1 MVTQDRKI
9 RGDSIHWKNWLS
21 VLSLTTCAECTQ
33 KHGTIF
39 PFDVNEMK
47 YVPIHLNGQC
57 KIVPMRTKRVGTA
70 TEDGSL
76 GADVY
81 LTYQQKLP
89 DNYITFDEAKAL
101 GWISNQ
107 GNLNEVA
114 PGKMVYGDHQNRYG
128 KLPSAPG
135 RSWYE
140 ADINDRGGYRNHD
153 RILFSSDGLIF
164 VTYDHYQTYYEVIR

>member
-1 MVTQDRKI
+1 
-9 RGDSIHWKNWLS
+9 
-21 VLSLTTCAECTQ
+21 
-33 KHGTIF
+33 
-39 PFDVNEMK
+39 
-47 YVPIHLNGQC
+47 
-57 KIVPMRTKRVGTA
+57 MRTKGVGTA

-101 GWISNQ
+101 GWISNK
-107 GNLNEVA
+107 GNLDEVA

-140 ADINDRGGYRNHD
+140 ADINYTGGYRNRD

-164 VTYDHYQTYYEVIR
+164 VTYDHYQTYYEITK